1 MKNYSIGVFDSGFG
15 GLTVLKEITRRL
27 PEYDYIYLG
36 DNARAPYG
44 CRSFETVY
52 KYTLQAVNWLFN
64 KGCYLVILACNT
76 ASAKALRTVQQ
87 KDLPVIAPNRRV
99 LGVIRPVTEIIGTLS
114 SRGHI
119 GILATAGTVKSN
131 SYLLETAK
139 SFPHVTIT
147 QQACPL
153 LVPII
158 ENNEFDN
165 EGAAFF
171 INKYLRS
178 LLQKDPL
185 IDTLI
190 LGCTHYPLIISA
202 IKAALPPHIKV
213 ISQGT
218 IVAESLDN
226 YLKRHNEIEKQLG
239 KNHKRSFFTTDT
251 SEMFNDLAELFYGE
265 NILSKRTEMEM

>member
-1 MKNYSIGVFDSGFG
+1 LNSYSIGVFDSGFG

-44 CRSFETVY
+44 SRSFETVY

-64 KGCYLVILACNT
+64 KGCYLIILACNT
-76 ASAKALRTVQQ
+76 ASAKALRTIQQ
-87 KDLPVIAPNRRV
+87 KDLPRISPNRRV
-99 LGVIRPVTEIIGTLS
+99 LGVIRPVTEIIGTFS
-114 SRGHI
+114 SSGHI

-131 SYLLETAK
+131 SYVLETAK
-139 SFPHVTIT
+139 SFPHIIIT

-153 LVPII
+153 LVPLI
-158 ENNEFDN
+158 ENNEFNN
-165 EGAAFF
+165 EGSAFF

-178 LLQKDPL
+178 LLLKDPL

-190 LGCTHYPLIISA
+190 LGCTHYPLIINE
-202 IKAALPPHIKV
+202 IKAVLPSHIKV
-213 ISQGT
+213 INQGT

-226 YLKRHNEIEKQLG
+226 YLKRHNEIENHLG
-239 KNHKRSFFTTDT
+239 KNYNRSFYTTDT
-251 SEMFNDLAELFYGE
+251 SEMFNDMAELFYGE
-265 NILSKRTEMEM
+265 SIFSEHAEMEM